1 MRLRLQCPCDRRVLQ
16 NDCAS
21 KNLNIVGVFLSTC
34 VRLFFNFWSTVCQL
48 FANFFLTKV
57 EAKNDQPA
65 EGTTTTCRGNQ
76 LPEIIWEPGP
86 VMFEFYSTI
95 VRFFLDYCS
104 TLGRQFFRLWSKKN
118 AKNRANIEQKSMWS
132 SSRMSNFGRK
142 KIEKKLSKT
151 RTKLEQTSRN
161 RLDNFFVFFS
171 TFVRFFFDFCSTF
184 FGEMSMCSRPKFFL
198 WKKNPRE
205 NLSVQTLFGS
215 YF

>member
-161 RLDNFFVFFS
+161 RLDNFFVFF
-171 TFVRFFFDFCSTF
+171 FDFCSIF
-184 FGEMSMCSRPKFFL
+184 FRLLFDFFRWNVDVFSTKIFPL
-198 WKKNPRE
+198 KKK
-205 NLSVQTLFGS
+205 S
-215 YF
+215 